1 MKILKNYTRYNT
13 EDLQAVLDFVVSLP
27 DLYPKRYGWVLHP
40 SWRLRDRGADYEMD
54 VDYWSGDV
62 MGDRGSW
69 QNKIPGPWY
78 VPDPQGKA
86 KKLLILH
93 PNEVLET
100 LSPAEA
106 LATTSSV
113 ASLPEAAIHQ
123 MITLVSAWAHVES
136 IGRLSGLP
144 VSLGVLRVR
153 IEKNQADRKK
163 PLPVEAQIKR
173 LRDIFQRG
181 AEARKLGD
189 SRYEISLALRRYAE
203 ASKKTEEQR
212 ARLLKKG
219 GQAEPHATTVE
230 LLERLLAEAKQA
242 AKRS

>member
-27 DLYPKRYGWVLHP
+27 DLDPKRYARGHRP
-40 SWRLRDRGADYEMD
+40 YWRLRDRGADYEMD
-54 VDYWSGDV
+54 VDYWSGDA
-62 MGDRGSW
+62 METRGSW

-78 VPDPQGKA
+78 VPDPKGRA
-86 KKLLILH
+86 EKLLILH
-93 PNEVLET
+93 PNKVLET

-106 LATTSSV
+106 LATTGSV

-123 MITLVSAWAHVES
+123 MITLVSAWAHVED
-136 IGRLSGLP
+136 LAAPP
-144 VSLGVLRVR
+144 VSLGGLRVR

-189 SRYEISLALRRYAE
+189 SRYDISLALRRYAE
-203 ASKKTEEQR
+203 ASRKTEEQR